1 MRVSRHMALMLICL
15 LLSACGVP
23 QLFPK
28 NVMVGVDKNFD
39 FIDWKNAPNAKVDR
53 KVQIGG
59 RVIETNSTEGE
70 TLIVAQQL
78 PIAQHPAYGPKDT
91 GKRTGEFAIAY
102 AGKLPASAL
111 AKGYKLIVVGTTQ
124 KTRVVD
130 LEDGKRSLPA
140 ILAACIH
147 VWKTGM
153 HDDIADFSSVGA
165 GYETLEENTHCI
177 SSQ

>member
-1 MRVSRHMALMLICL
+1 MLVSRSMAMVLICFL
-15 LLSACGVP
+15 FSACGVP

-28 NVMVGVDKNFD
+28 NVMEGVDENFD
-39 FIDWKNAPNAKVDR
+39 FIEWKNAPNAKVDR
-53 KVQIGG
+53 KVQVGG
-59 RVIETNSTEGE
+59 RVIETNLVEAE

-78 PIAQHPAYGPKDT
+78 PIAQHPAYGPKDR

-102 AGKLPASAL
+102 AGTLPPNVL
-111 AKGYKLIVVGTTQ
+111 AKGYQFIVVGTTQ
-124 KTRVVD
+124 KARIVA

-153 HDDIADFSSVGA
+153 RDDIADFSSVGA
-165 GYETLEENTHCI
+165 GYETLEENTYCI
-177 SSQ
+177 SGQ